1 MVGHA
6 GLGFHSRFTLT
17 NAFRIVTC
25 SMWMTIGG
33 CQCIIVNIGDVHF
46 ARDASQI
53 ILNSCLP
60 SRPVPSLST
69 KHTPQARRHAREG
82 GAHDRPAAQRLGHLR
97 AQPQRT
103 AYTNPVWYG
112 TRTHRPM
119 TRSQEPVLEC
129 DTAQLDSRQ
138 HHAHASCLWLASY
151 NFKTPLSD
159 RGLNLH
165 RISNRASPLFN
176 LVPSGPSAG

>member
-1 MVGHA
+1 MVHKREHRRCA
-6 GLGFHSRFTLT
+6 LRKRCFANHSK
-17 NAFRIVTC
+17 
-25 SMWMTIGG
+25 
-33 CQCIIVNIGDVHF
+33 Q
-46 ARDASQI
+46 
-53 ILNSCLP
+53 LP
-60 SRPVPSLST
+60 PVPSCALSLDQT
-69 KHTPQARRHAREG
+69 HPRRPGDMRVRGVHTPGARRHSVLVTC
-82 GAHDRPAAQRLGHLR
+82 AHSRS
-97 AQPQRT
+97 QRT

-151 NFKTPLSD
+151 NFKTPFSD
-159 RGLNLH
+159 QGLNLH

>member
-25 SMWMTIGG
+25 SMWMTIIGG

-138 HHAHASCLWLASY
+138 HHAHASCLSLAS
-151 NFKTPLSD
+151 
-159 RGLNLH
+159 RLH
-165 RISNRASPLFN
+165 SPIEASISTGSPIGRLR
-176 LVPSGPSAG
+176 SSI

>member
-17 NAFRIVTC
+17 NAFRIDTC
-25 SMWMTIGG
+25 SMWMYCRG
-33 CQCIIVNIGDVHF
+33 CIIVIREHRRCAFRKRCF
-46 ARDASQI
+46 ANHPKQ
-53 ILNSCLP
+53 LP
-60 SRPVPSLST
+60 PVPPCALSLDQT
-69 KHTPQARRHAREG
+69 HHRRPGDMRVRGVHT
-82 GAHDRPAAQRLGHLR
+82 PAAQRLGQLR
-97 AQPQRT
+97 ALRTAAQRT

-138 HHAHASCLWLASY
+138 HHAHASCLSLAS
-151 NFKTPLSD
+151 
-159 RGLNLH
+159 RLH
-165 RISNRASPLFN
+165 SPIEASISTGSPIGRLR
-176 LVPSGPSAG
+176 SSI